1 MTHVTATDYSIKPF
15 TYKLF
20 CAGKR
25 LCENPSTVVKD
36 RVIHD
41 CSGAYDY
48 IDQCLQ
54 KHPKTKSASIFA
66 ITDRDHRLKKLEEFA
81 STSDIPSF
89 CVMPLPYLGEEMKVL
104 KHKLPVGV
112 TTPFWFY
119 ALRAIIPEEH
129 LYDASNLAQKLL
141 DDNYD
146 IIICSD
152 KHSNI
157 RIVVSTLRGK
167 GVKHRTDLM
176 SVIGSDGEPCGSFR
190 QC

>member
-1 MTHVTATDYSIKPF
+1 MTATDCTIKPF

-20 CAGKR
+20 CAGRR
-25 LCENPSTVVKD
+25 LGENPSTIVKD
-36 RVIHD
+36 RVVHD

-54 KHPKTKSASIFA
+54 KHPKTKHSSIFA
-66 ITDRDHRLKKLEEFA
+66 ITDRDYKLKKLEEFA
-81 STSDIPSF
+81 STSSIASF
-89 CVMPLPYLGEEMKVL
+89 CVIPLPYLGEEKMVL
-104 KHKLPVGV
+104 KRKLPAGV

-119 ALRAIIPEEH
+119 ALSKIIPEQH

-141 DDNYD
+141 DSNYD

-167 GVKHRTDLM
+167 GVKHRTDLL
-176 SVIGSDGEPCGSFR
+176 SVIGSNGEPCGSLR
-190 QC
+190 